1 MRKLTVISMLTIFLC
16 MVSVKALAYD
26 VAVEN
31 KDGVLIY
38 YEYISSNGQM
48 ELEAVGVNK
57 GYSGPLDIPETVAIS
72 DQTLKVTR
80 VRDFNDCIGLTSVTI
95 PNTVT
100 KFVEG
105 MFNGCTSLTE
115 VILSDGTEII
125 NCSVGGPFSTFF
137 DECPIEKIYLG
148 RDLTYNSK
156 AIGSGLSFDYFSPFK
171 RKDSLK
177 TLTIGDSVTFIYK
190 QEFSGCSSLTEVTI
204 PNNVFEICESAFS
217 GCSSMKNL
225 TIESY
230 DVSIDNYAFSGCSSL
245 EELIIPDNVNYIGS
259 DAFKGCTSL
268 TKATIGNGV
277 KIIGSG
283 AFWDCNGLEEIVIG
297 SSVIDI
303 GSSAFRYCSSLTSV
317 TSLNTT
323 PPQMGV
329 SPFEGITEQT
339 AVLHVPAGCKEI
351 YQSKREWRN
360 FLNIQDDAQGGILD
374 YDFEENGIYYNYGT
388 DPQTAVVTYK
398 SIPDR
403 GYSGIVNIPEMVLH
417 NGVEYAVTEI
427 NEYTFMGCTGLTKVN
442 IPNSV
447 KYIGRCAF
455 QNCGLIEMV
464 IPNSVVEIG
473 PTAFADCKELTSVI
487 ISDNVTKID
496 EVTFM
501 GCSNLTELV
510 IGNSVTEICTVAFY
524 GCSKLA
530 SVTIPNSVISI
541 GSYAFERCSSLTEL
555 VIGSGVAF
563 ISDAFGECYSLVS
576 ITSLNPTPPEIEEY
590 TFASK
595 TYQTATLHVMIGS
608 KLAYEQAP
616 YWQNFFSIQE
626 DVTDGV
632 NSVVTDMQKK
642 NEVYTLSGKKLNT
655 TKLSDLA
662 KGIYIVNGKK
672 YVVK

>member
-1 MRKLTVISMLTIFLC
+1 MRKLTVISMLTIFLS

-38 YEYISSNGQM
+38 YNYVSSNGQM

-57 GYSGPLDIPETVAIS
+57 GYSGPLDIPETVVIS
-72 DQTLKVTR
+72 GQTLKVTR
-80 VRDFNDCIGLTSVTI
+80 ISDFCDCIGLTSVTI

-100 KFVEG
+100 RIAPK
-105 MFNGCTSLTE
+105 MFDGCISLTE
-115 VILSDGTEII
+115 VILSDGTEGMHMPESYNSI
-125 NCSVGGPFSTFF
+125 TFF
-137 DECPIEKIYLG
+137 NKCPIEKIYLG
-148 RDLTYNSK
+148 RDLTYNYRPDLVY
-156 AIGSGLSFDYFSPFK
+156 GYYYSPFREIK
-171 RKDSLK
+171 TLK
-177 TLTIGDSVTFIYK
+177 TLTIGDCVTLIYCDA
-190 QEFSGCSSLTEVTI
+190 FTGCSSLTEVTI
-204 PNNVFEICESAFS
+204 PKNVSQINNSAFN
-217 GCSSMKNL
+217 GCSGMKNL
-225 TIESY
+225 TIES
-230 DVSIDNYAFSGCSSL
+230 DKVWIGDYAFSGIGL
-245 EELIIPDNVNYIGS
+245 EELIIPDNVTNIGRN
-259 DAFKGCTSL
+259 AFSTCTNL
-268 TKATIGNGV
+268 QKAIIGNGV
-277 KIIGSG
+277 KTIGSG
-283 AFWDCNGLEEIVIG
+283 AFMKCSALEEIVIG
-297 SSVIDI
+297 SSVTSI
-303 GSSAFRYCSSLTSV
+303 GTVAFSDCPSLISV

-323 PPQMGV
+323 PPQIENTTFGTTV
-329 SPFEGITEQT
+329 EKNG
-339 AVLHVPAGCKEI
+339 VLHVPAGCKEI
-351 YQSKREWRN
+351 YQSTIRWER

-388 DPQTAVVTYK
+388 ELQTAVVTYK

-455 QNCGLIEMV
+455 QNCGLIEVV

-487 ISDNVTKID
+487 ISDNVIKID
-496 EVTFM
+496 EVTFYN
-501 GCSNLTELV
+501 CSNLTELV
-510 IGNSVTEICTVAFY
+510 IGNSVTEICTFAFY

-541 GSYAFERCSSLTEL
+541 GNYAFEGCSSLTEL

-590 TFASK
+590 TFISK
-595 TYQTATLHVMIGS
+595 TYQAATLHVMIGS

-616 YWQNFFSIQE
+616 YWQKFFSIQE

-642 NEVYTLSGKKLNT
+642 NEIYTLSGKKLNT

>member
-100 KFVEG
+100 KIAPK
-105 MFNGCTSLTE
+105 MFDGCISLTE
-115 VILSDGTEII
+115 VILSDGTEGMHMPESYEFI
-125 NCSVGGPFSTFF
+125 TFF
-137 DECPIEKIYLG
+137 DKCPIEKIYLG
-148 RDLTYNSK
+148 RNLTYNF
-156 AIGSGLSFDYFSPFK
+156 GSGSGVSYHYYSPFRGK
-171 RKDSLK
+171 TSLK
-177 TLTIGDSVTFIYK
+177 TLTIGDGVTFIYC
-190 QEFSGCSSLTEVTI
+190 QAFSGCSSLTEVTI
-204 PNNVFEICESAFS
+204 PKSVSEIYSGAFN

-225 TIESY
+225 TIESN
-230 DVSIDNYAFSGCSSL
+230 DVSIDSYAFSGCSSL

-259 DAFKGCTSL
+259 DAFRGCTSL

-277 KIIGSG
+277 KSIGSG
-283 AFWDCNGLEEIVIG
+283 AFWNCSGLEEIVIG
-297 SSVIDI
+297 SSVTNI
-303 GSSAFRYCSSLTSV
+303 GNAAFARCYSLTSV

-339 AVLHVPAGCKEI
+339 AVLHVPTGCKEI
-351 YQSKREWRN
+351 YQSKQEWRN
-360 FLNIQDDAQGGILD
+360 FFNIQDDAQGGILD

-388 DPQTAVVTYK
+388 DSQTAVVTYK

-403 GYSGIVNIPEMVLH
+403 GYSGIVIIPEMVLH

-455 QNCGLIEMV
+455 QNCGLIEVV

-541 GSYAFERCSSLTEL
+541 GSYAFEGCSSLTEL

-590 TFASK
+590 TFISK
-595 TYQTATLHVMIGS
+595 TYQAATLHVMIGS

-616 YWQNFFSIQE
+616 YWQEFFSIQE

-642 NEVYTLSGKKLNT
+642 NEIYTLSGKKLNT